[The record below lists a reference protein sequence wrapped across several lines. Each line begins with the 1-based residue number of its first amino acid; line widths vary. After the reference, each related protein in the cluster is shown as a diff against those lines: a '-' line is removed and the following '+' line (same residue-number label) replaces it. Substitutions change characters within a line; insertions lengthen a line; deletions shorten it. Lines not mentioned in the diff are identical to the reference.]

1 MFAYTQITQN
11 VHGLNNR
18 FWCLLHLLRYTTS
31 GCRKLY
37 KQACLLL
44 CMVDIDYIGAMA
56 EESYDEWVADGDYR
70 MSTLQEARD
79 MIEEIIERFQS
90 SGLL

>member
-1 MFAYTQITQN
+1 M
-11 VHGLNNR
+11 
-18 FWCLLHLLRYTTS
+18 S
-31 GCRKLY
+31 LY
-37 KQACLLL
+37 RSMPLSIS
-44 CMVDIDYIGAMA
+44 MVDIDYIGAMA

-70 MSTLQEARD
+70 VSTLQEARD